1 VKTLGLVM
9 VMAAHVVQAKGA
21 LEVKV
26 SGAHLVSLQREI
38 AAAKRADPQAFV
50 AVAQVRAQMAA
61 IDAKKRGRFAPVT
74 PRLNS
79 IPNATWAL
87 AEAIVFDGSLDE
99 TLPQSA
105 HIAWQSGLLEAL
117 GARRDVKTEAVLIA
131 ALLAESPTEVIRS
144 AADGLGRLGTDGAA
158 AALIASAGTR
168 PGAARHAVLAG
179 MGSCRRT
186 SVASFLAT
194 QLSRSTD
201 EKEQLALVK
210 SLSVIGN
217 EWALETPTGARVKS
231 EVPQLRAIAAG
242 ALVKLFSEAS
252 GNVRQQAS
260 DAILVVNAPN
270 TKVLLAQV
278 RVKDPAAVDALI
290 AKTR

>member
-1 VKTLGLVM
+1 MKTLGLVT
-9 VMAAHVVQAKGA
+9 VLVAQVVLAKGA
-21 LEVKV
+21 LDVKL
-26 SGAHLVSLQREI
+26 SGAELATLQREI
-38 AAAKRADPQAFV
+38 AAAKKATPKAFV

-79 IPNATWAL
+79 IPDATWAL
-87 AEAIVFDGSLDE
+87 AEAIAFDGALDA
-99 TLPQSA
+99 TLPASA

-117 GARRDVKTEAVLIA
+117 GDRREVKTEAVLIA
-131 ALLAESPTEVIRS
+131 ALSVESSPEVLRS

-158 AALIASAGTR
+158 SALIASAS
-168 PGAARHAVLAG
+168 ARRGSAREAVLAG
-179 MGSCRRT
+179 MGSCRRV
-186 SVASFLAT
+186 SVAGFLAK
-194 QLSRSTD
+194 QLSLSTF

-217 EWALETPTGARVKS
+217 EWALETPAGAPVKA
-231 EVPQLRAIAAG
+231 EVAQLRAIAAG

-260 DAILVVNAPN
+260 DAILIVNAPE

>member
-1 VKTLGLVM
+1 MKTLGLVT
-9 VMAAHVVQAKGA
+9 VLVAQVVLAKGA
-21 LEVKV
+21 LDVKL
-26 SGAHLVSLQREI
+26 SGAELATLQREI
-38 AAAKRADPQAFV
+38 AAAKKATPKAFV

-79 IPNATWAL
+79 IPDATWAL
-87 AEAIVFDGSLDE
+87 AEALAFDGALDE
-99 TLPQSA
+99 TLPLSA

-117 GARRDVKTEAVLIA
+117 GDRRDVKTEAVLIA
-131 ALLAESPTEVIRS
+131 ALNVESSPEVLRS

-158 AALIASAGTR
+158 SALIAAASARRGS
-168 PGAARHAVLAG
+168 AREAVLAG
-179 MGSCRRT
+179 MGSCRRV
-186 SVASFLAT
+186 SVAGFLAK
-194 QLSRSTD
+194 QLSLSTF

-217 EWALETPTGARVKS
+217 EWALETPAGAPVKA
-231 EVPQLRAIAAG
+231 EVAQLRAIAAG

-260 DAILVVNAPN
+260 DAILVVNAPE

-278 RVKDPAAVDALI
+278 RVKDPVAVDALI

>member
-1 VKTLGLVM
+1 MKTLGLVTM
-9 VMAAHVVQAKGA
+9 LVAQVVLAKGA
-21 LEVKV
+21 LDVKL
-26 SGAHLVSLQREI
+26 SGAELTTLQREI
-38 AAAKRADPQAFV
+38 AASKKANPQAFI

-87 AEAIVFDGSLDE
+87 AEAIALDGALDE
-99 TLPQSA
+99 TLPLSA
-105 HIAWQSGLLEAL
+105 RIAWQSGLLEAL
-117 GARRDVKTEAVLIA
+117 GEQRDEKTEAVLIA
-131 ALLAESPTEVIRS
+131 ALATEPSPEVLRS
-144 AADGLGRLGTDGAA
+144 AADGLGRLGSDRAASVLIAA
-158 AALIASAGTR
+158 AGARRGSAR
-168 PGAARHAVLAG
+168 EAVLAG

-186 SVASFLAT
+186 SVAGFLAT
-194 QLSRSTD
+194 QLSLSTF

-217 EWALETPTGARVKS
+217 EWALETPAGAPVKA

-260 DAILVVNAPN
+260 DAILVVNAPE
-270 TKVLLAQV
+270 TKVLLAQI

>member
-1 VKTLGLVM
+1 VKTLAWVTVLVSQ
-9 VMAAHVVQAKGA
+9 VALANGA
-21 LEVKV
+21 LDVKL
-26 SGAHLVSLQREI
+26 SGPALTALQREI
-38 AAAKRADPQAFV
+38 AAAKKTTPGAFA
-50 AVAQVRAQMAA
+50 AVAQVRAQLATL
-61 IDAKKRGRFAPVT
+61 DAKKRGRFAPVT

-79 IPNATWAL
+79 IANATWAL
-87 AEAIVFDGSLDE
+87 ADALAFDGKLDE
-99 TLPQSA
+99 ALPRSA

-117 GARRDVKTEAVLIA
+117 GDRREPRSEALLVA
-131 ALLAESPTEVIRS
+131 ALQLELAPEVLRS

-158 AALIASAGTR
+158 AALIASATER
-168 PGAARHAVLAG
+168 RGASRDAVLAG
-179 MGSCRRT
+179 MGTCRRA
-186 SVASFLAT
+186 SVSAFLAT
-194 QLSRSTD
+194 QLSRSTT

-210 SLSVIGN
+210 ALSVIGN
-217 EWALETPTGARVKS
+217 EWALETPAGAPVKA

-260 DAILVVNAPN
+260 DAILIVNAPE

>member
-1 VKTLGLVM
+1 MKTLGLVT
-9 VMAAHVVQAKGA
+9 VLVAQVVLAKGA
-21 LEVKV
+21 LDVKL
-26 SGAHLVSLQREI
+26 SGAELTTLQREI
-38 AAAKRADPQAFV
+38 AAAKKAHPQAFV
-50 AVAQVRAQMAA
+50 AVAQVRAQMASL
-61 IDAKKRGRFAPVT
+61 DANKRGRFAPVT

-87 AEAIVFDGSLDE
+87 ADALAFDGALDA
-99 TLPQSA
+99 TLPPSA

-117 GARRDVKTEAVLIA
+117 GARRDVKTEGVLIA
-131 ALLAESPTEVIRS
+131 ALAVESSPEVLRS

-158 AALIASAGTR
+158 NALLASAT
-168 PGAARHAVLAG
+168 ARRGSAREAVLAG
-179 MGSCRRT
+179 MGSCRRV
-186 SVASFLAT
+186 SVASYLAR
-194 QLSRSTD
+194 QLSLSTF

-217 EWALETPTGARVKS
+217 EWALETPAGAPVKA
-231 EVPQLRAIAAG
+231 EVAQLRAIAAG

-260 DAILVVNAPN
+260 DAILVVNAPE

>member
-1 VKTLGLVM
+1 MKTLGLVT
-9 VMAAHVVQAKGA
+9 VLVAQVVLAKGA
-21 LEVKV
+21 LDVKL
-26 SGAHLVSLQREI
+26 SGAELATLQKEV
-38 AAAKRADPQAFV
+38 AAAKKTNPQAFA
-50 AVAQVRAQMAA
+50 AVAQVRAQIAS

-87 AEAIVFDGSLDE
+87 AEAIALDGALDE

-105 HIAWQSGLLEAL
+105 HIAWKSGLLEAL
-117 GARRDVKTEAVLIA
+117 GDLRDVKTEPVLLA
-131 ALLAESPTEVIRS
+131 ALAAESSPEVIRS
-144 AADGLGRLGTDGAA
+144 AADGLGRLGTDRAA
-158 AALIASAGTR
+158 TALIASAGAR
-168 PGAARHAVLAG
+168 RGAAREAVLAG
-179 MGSCRRT
+179 MGSCRRV
-186 SVASFLAT
+186 SVAGFLAT
-194 QLSRSTD
+194 QLSLSSF

-217 EWALETPTGARVKS
+217 EWALETPTGAPVKA
-231 EVPQLRAIAAG
+231 EVPQLRALAAG

-260 DAILVVNAPN
+260 DAILIVNAPE